1 MCAVRRLAINGR
13 RRMNSPNRTSE
24 LHICAT
30 LEGNIEKLKI
40 QKVFICGSKIESCVL
55 WIDLCWVEH
64 ERDRYPASFSCYFY
78 YWLSVEF
85 QFLFSN
91 ACAHLNFKWQSAS
104 HNAQRTLYP
113 QPIESDTFDDRI
125 RFRHPT
131 SPSNEHSLKMCHP
144 ASHRVE
150 NDTNETCFHF
160 ESGVLWSSTASTAV
174 GKNVLF
180 RYHNDEDLFD
190 RNVEKKFRLGNF
202 NGPFDSVR

>member
-1 MCAVRRLAINGR
+1 MRNTRRQHWEIKNTKSVYMWFENWIMRVMDRFVLGGTRTRPLPGIIFMLFLLLAVSRISVFIFKCMR
-13 RRMNSPNRTSE
+13 
-24 LHICAT
+24 T
-30 LEGNIEKLKI
+30 LE
-40 QKVFICGSKIESCVL
+40 
-55 WIDLCWVEH
+55 
-64 ERDRYPASFSCYFY
+64 
-78 YWLSVEF
+78 F
-85 QFLFSN
+85 QMTIRI
-91 ACAHLNFKWQSAS
+91 
-104 HNAQRTLYP
+104 AQRTTHTIP
-113 QPIESDTFDDRI
+113 ATDWVRHI
-125 RFRHPT
+125 RWPNSIQASGIT
-131 SPSNEHSLKMCHP
+131 SNEHSLKMCHP